1 MTTRTRT
8 DIAKLGRE
16 MLRFASTIDVLE
28 TPESVLDNLNDVTF
42 QNCKINVLVAAAFPK
57 RWGDWSGIQ
66 KGKTLF
72 LHASAPKGWYEEW
85 LELSQ
90 SHPGP
95 VASLARLAI
104 APFTRGE
111 LMQKL
116 EPIGLEQWPFEL
128 GLKYGMRDSFCC
140 PVAGRW
146 VIAFW
151 SRDVLTQRL
160 CEEAR
165 TIIFMGATFA
175 AIRLQRLV
183 GPQVL
188 RLGKGAALTPR
199 ELAVLRLLSI
209 GYQIKATAEHLELGE
224 ETIRSHLKKA
234 QAKLGV
240 KTQVHAVAQAIRQHY
255 IP

>member
-1 MTTRTRT
+1 MPTRTQI
-8 DIAKLGRE
+8 DIPKLGRE
-16 MLRFASTIDVLE
+16 MLRFASRIEQLD
-28 TPESVLDNLNDVTF
+28 TPDRVLDSLHDVTHS
-42 QNCKINVLVAAAFPK
+42 NCKLSVLVAAAFPI
-57 RWGDWSGIQ
+57 RWGDWNGIQ

-95 VASLARLAI
+95 VATLARLSI

-111 LMQKL
+111 LMQRL
-116 EPIGLEQWPFEL
+116 EPLGLEQWPLEL
-128 GLKYGMRDSFCC
+128 ALKYGMRDSFCC

-146 VIAFW
+146 VVAFW
-151 SRDVLTQRL
+151 SREVLAKYM

-165 TIIFMGATFA
+165 TIMFMGATFA
-175 AIRLQRLV
+175 AIRLQRLA
-183 GPQVL
+183 GPQVA
-188 RLGKGAALTPR
+188 RIGKGAGLTPR
-199 ELAVLRLLSI
+199 ELAVLRLLSL
-209 GYQIKATAEHLELGE
+209 GHQIKSTAAHLQLGE

-234 QAKLGV
+234 EAKLGV
-240 KTQVHAVAQAIRQHY
+240 KTQAHAVAQAIRQQL